1 MMLVLF
7 AFLAG
12 GLGGGVAAV
21 LLSRRNVRRGGRDS
35 SVLDPELERQ
45 IDGAAA
51 QWAAAHDRPAAA
63 PLIADKLR
71 LAYVLSQRPRRR
83 RRRWSR

>member
-1 MMLVLF
+1 MFTVLV

-12 GLGGGVAAV
+12 GLGGGVATV
-21 LLSRRNVRRGGRDS
+21 LLSRLRVQHS
-35 SVLDPELERQ
+35 SNALVLDPELEQQ
-45 IDGAAA
+45 IAAA
-51 QWAAAHDRPAAA
+51 AQQWAAAHGQPAAA
-63 PLIADKLR
+63 SLVADKLR

>member
-1 MMLVLF
+1 MWTVLF
-7 AFLAG
+7 TFLAG

-21 LLSRRNVRRGGRDS
+21 LLSRHSARRGAPDS
-35 SVLDPELERQ
+35 PVLDPELDRQ
-45 IDGAAA
+45 IDTAAA

-83 RRRWSR
+83 RGRWSR

>member
-1 MMLVLF
+1 MLTILL
-7 AFLAG
+7 ALIAG
-12 GLGGGVAAV
+12 GVGGGAIAL
-21 LLSRRNVRRGGRDS
+21 LLSRRDIRRCAPDS
-35 SVLDPELERQ
+35 SVLAPELERQ

-51 QWAAAHDRPAAA
+51 QWAAVHDRPGAA

-83 RRRWSR
+83 RRWWSR